1 MGLSCQGRS
10 RGLNASTSS
19 PSSTGCTPAPES
31 DGTATPATASA
42 SRPVDAVFTDA
53 APASVP
59 SSASIPPVVATS
71 ASSPPAARK
80 RAGRTAGRG
89 FVPAIRVTGQFLEL
103 SGVLIEPGRRRG
115 VGRPPSLQVSVPK
128 RLVRSAVRRN
138 TVKRVLR
145 EAWRQRWLATGPLA
159 AAPDAEG
166 AGTEATGTLADP
178 ALSGWADRSWRFR
191 LKAHPLGKLV
201 ARSQFARAQ
210 MRRQARA
217 ALMKKR
223 SLAGGVL
230 SVGSADPAVRRAS
243 RQASGKPMS
252 AADGDAIRLPGLMM
266 VKRQLRAEAD
276 RLLAEA
282 GQRLQKPDRKAA
294 AGRRQSEER
303 STEGRPVRSAH
314 AVAETVTAGPVV
326 AGTAQALAAGLMVA
340 DDADRA
346 GQPAL
351 PPAPSSAATARKQR

>member
-1 MGLSCQGRS
+1 M
-10 RGLNASTSS
+10 
-19 PSSTGCTPAPES
+19 PA
-31 DGTATPATASA
+31 AASA
-42 SRPVDAVFTDA
+42 SRPVDGVFTDI
-53 APASVP
+53 APASAL
-59 SSASIPPVVATS
+59 SSASIPPATATS
-71 ASSPPAARK
+71 ASSSSSAAPK

-103 SGVLIEPGRRRG
+103 SGVFIEPGRRRG

-166 AGTEATGTLADP
+166 AGTAATGAIADL

-223 SLAGGVL
+223 SLAGGRP
-230 SVGSADPAVRRAS
+230 SGSADPTGKRAG
-243 RQASGKPMS
+243 RQATGTP
-252 AADGDAIRLPGLMM
+252 AATAKGDAIRLPGLMM

-282 GQRLQKPDRKAA
+282 GQRLQRPDRKAA
-294 AGRRQSEER
+294 AGRRQPEER
-303 STEGRPVRSAH
+303 RTEGRPVRSAH

-326 AGTAQALAAGLMVA
+326 AGTAQAPAGGSIGS
-340 DDADRA
+340 DGADRA
-346 GQPAL
+346 GQPKP
-351 PPAPSSAATARKQR
+351 PPAPSSAAMARKQ

>member
-1 MGLSCQGRS
+1 M
-10 RGLNASTSS
+10 
-19 PSSTGCTPAPES
+19 
-31 DGTATPATASA
+31 ATPA
-42 SRPVDAVFTDA
+42 
-53 APASVP
+53 
-59 SSASIPPVVATS
+59 SS
-71 ASSPPAARK
+71 SSPAARK

-89 FVPAIRVTGQFLEL
+89 FVPAIRLTGQFLEL
-103 SGVLIEPGRRRG
+103 SGVFIKPARRRG
-115 VGRPPSLQVSVPK
+115 AGLPPSLQVSVPK

-145 EAWRQRWLATGPLA
+145 EAWRQHWLAADPLA
-159 AAPDAEG
+159 AVPDAEG
-166 AGTEATGTLADP
+166 AGTAVTGTLADP

-223 SLAGGVL
+223 SLAGGL
-230 SVGSADPAVRRAS
+230 PSGSAEPAGKRAG
-243 RQASGKPMS
+243 RQATGTP
-252 AADGDAIRLPGLMM
+252 AATAEGDAIRLPGLMM

-282 GQRLQKPDRKAA
+282 GQRLQRPDRKAA
-294 AGRRQSEER
+294 AGRRQPEER
-303 STEGRPVRSAH
+303 RTEGRPVRSAH

-326 AGTAQALAAGLMVA
+326 AGTVMAGTAQAPDAGRIGS
-340 DDADRA
+340 DGADRA

>member
-1 MGLSCQGRS
+1 M
-10 RGLNASTSS
+10 
-19 PSSTGCTPAPES
+19 PA
-31 DGTATPATASA
+31 AASA
-42 SRPVDAVFTDA
+42 SRPVDGVFTDI
-53 APASVP
+53 APASAL
-59 SSASIPPVVATS
+59 SSASIPPATATS
-71 ASSPPAARK
+71 ASSSSSAAPK

-103 SGVLIEPGRRRG
+103 SGVFIEPARRRG
-115 VGRPPSLQVSVPK
+115 AGLPPSLQVSVPK

-166 AGTEATGTLADP
+166 AGMAATGAIADP

-223 SLAGGVL
+223 SLAGGRL
-230 SVGSADPAVRRAS
+230 SGSADPAGKRAA
-243 RQASGKPMS
+243 RHTIGTP
-252 AADGDAIRLPGLMM
+252 AATAEGDAIRLPGLMM

-282 GQRLQKPDRKAA
+282 GQRLQRPDRKAA
-294 AGRRQSEER
+294 AGRRQPEER
-303 STEGRPVRSAH
+303 RTEGRPVRSAH
-314 AVAETVTAGPVV
+314 AVAETVTPGPVV
-326 AGTAQALAAGLMVA
+326 AGTAQSPAAGRMVA
-340 DDADRA
+340 DDADRP
-346 GQPAL
+346 GQPKP
-351 PPAPSSAATARKQR
+351 PPAPSSAATARKQ